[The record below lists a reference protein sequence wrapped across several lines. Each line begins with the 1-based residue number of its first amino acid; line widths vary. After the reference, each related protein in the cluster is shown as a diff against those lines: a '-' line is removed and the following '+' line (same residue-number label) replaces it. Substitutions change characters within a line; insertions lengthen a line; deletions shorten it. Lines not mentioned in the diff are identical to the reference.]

1 MSSASGRS
9 SGRVSG
15 RKAIIFG
22 GGVAGDGL
30 GNGKATAL
38 LLAREGA
45 EVAIVDIQL
54 ERAEETAAAI
64 RAEGGLAHA
73 FEADVANPETV
84 ASAVSAAHEAL
95 GSIDILINNVG
106 IHGPGA
112 GLFAYGE
119 DDWDKVFAVNARGTF
134 TTCRQVIPHMLTK
147 GYGRIVNISSSS
159 ALRTSSRPPYAYA
172 ASKAAV
178 IQLTQ
183 SLAIEFASRGIRA
196 NCVVPGMINTPHAN
210 DAFYRAMAVEEAER
224 VLAARTK
231 TSPTGTQGSPWDIA
245 QSVLFLSDEAIS
257 YVNGASLVVD
267 GGFTLTTPSW

>member
-1 MSSASGRS
+1 MSST

-22 GGVAGDGL
+22 GGVSGDGL

-45 EVAIVDIQL
+45 ELAIVDVQL
-54 ERAEETAAAI
+54 DRAEATAATI
-64 RAEGGLAHA
+64 RAEGGQAHA
-73 FEADVANPETV
+73 FQSDVADPDTV
-84 ASAVSAAHEAL
+84 TSAVAAAHEAL
-95 GSIDILINNVG
+95 GAIDILVNNVG

-119 DDWDKVFAVNARGTF
+119 DDWDKVFAVNTRGTF
-134 TTCRQVIPHMLTK
+134 TTCRHVIPHMLAK

-159 ALRTSSRPPYAYA
+159 ALRASSRPPYAYA

-178 IQLTQ
+178 IQFTQ

-210 DAFYRAMAVEEAER
+210 DAFHRAMAAEEAER
-224 VLAARTK
+224 VIAARTK

-245 QSVLFLSDEAIS
+245 QSVLFLSEEAVG